1 MHHRKTLPAA
11 LGVHFALRDATA
23 AGVGKWRASAPDLA
37 RPFNGVRA
45 PAEPETFL
53 QNVACYR
60 PRMRPHHRLVGRSAM
75 RVWGIPHPDPWQ
87 PKTEKKP
94 REPIEIAVPRNA
106 TPPRTAGVAGRRL
119 TEDRASTWTVRG
131 VRTVDPVAALI
142 TTAHELSL
150 EAAVIAIDAIITRS
164 LNYPGL
170 EPGRPRVTRS
180 EIAIRV
186 DCWGW
191 FTGRDTVRTALA
203 LARDGVES
211 PKETETRLMLV
222 RHGLPE
228 PHVQH
233 DVFDGHRRIA
243 RVDLAYPE
251 AKIAI
256 EYEGD
261 GHRTSQEQW
270 RRDIQRQ
277 RELEALGWIV
287 MRLTQVDL
295 DDPDALITRVRS
307 ALASRR

>member
-1 MHHRKTLPAA
+1 
-11 LGVHFALRDATA
+11 
-23 AGVGKWRASAPDLA
+23 
-37 RPFNGVRA
+37 
-45 PAEPETFL
+45 
-53 QNVACYR
+53 
-60 PRMRPHHRLVGRSAM
+60 
-75 RVWGIPHPDPWQ
+75 
-87 PKTEKKP
+87 
-94 REPIEIAVPRNA
+94 
-106 TPPRTAGVAGRRL
+106 
-119 TEDRASTWTVRG
+119 
-131 VRTVDPVAALI
+131 
-142 TTAHELSL
+142 
-150 EAAVIAIDAIITRS
+150 
-164 LNYPGL
+164 
-170 EPGRPRVTRS
+170 
-180 EIAIRV
+180 
-186 DCWGW
+186 
-191 FTGRDTVRTALA
+191 
-203 LARDGVES
+203 
-211 PKETETRLMLV
+211 MLV

-251 AKIAI
+251 AKVAI